1 MSANGGETDI
11 AAPPPVMSSAPSQPY
26 SFTEGENSVTFASAR
41 TAMVRERLSW
51 PCIEAFYAGATSE
64 SLAAAADQ
72 LGLSR
77 AAISISIKKLE
88 RRLGQRLFQGLGGRR
103 HLTPT
108 GEELLATIQPVIDE
122 WRLMERRLSE
132 DKASS
137 GSLPPAV
144 PRSEA
149 RSKTGSSRFRR
160 KLA

>member
-1 MSANGGETDI
+1 
-11 AAPPPVMSSAPSQPY
+11 
-26 SFTEGENSVTFASAR
+26 
-41 TAMVRERLSW
+41 MVRERLSW

-64 SLAAAADQ
+64 SLAAAAEQ

-122 WRLMERRLSE
+122 WRLMERRLSDVE
-132 DKASS
+132 AAPVP
-137 GSLPPAV
+137 LPPAV
-144 PRSEA
+144 PRSRGWPTKCSHRRA
-149 RSKTGSSRFRR
+149 R
-160 KLA
+160 KLK